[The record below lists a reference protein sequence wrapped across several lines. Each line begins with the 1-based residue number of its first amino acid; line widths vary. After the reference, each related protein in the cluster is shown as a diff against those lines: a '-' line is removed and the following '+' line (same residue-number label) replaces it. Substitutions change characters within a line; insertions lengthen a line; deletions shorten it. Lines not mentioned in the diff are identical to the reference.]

1 MIQIVGGNIKV
12 TNDVP
17 EMLSAAGSVSLSS
30 INFAIWSHL
39 HPEVPDY
46 TGYLALFS
54 INTTL
59 AVGPGFKSRLVTY
72 PGKPAGPN
80 TETLHEALA
89 GRELIELDF
98 KSASHLKV
106 AGLRAIHRFD
116 DSSFY
121 LFEAFGHAP
130 EHILA
135 LARTYADKF
144 VLLAEDGA
152 HHCGKFRPSPLVPLP
167 DTISPSPFKHP
178 TSVSSCSCSLFQPIH
193 PNPES
198 FHTTPFYEVA
208 ARHSE
213 DPVAKRATLET
224 LRVFDMAQ
232 TCSLFSRTTR
242 AYLTCSSFS
251 IRQTWRG
258 GR

>member
-1 MIQIVGGNIKV
+1 MVQSVGGNIKV

-17 EMLSAAGSVSLSS
+17 ELLSVAAYVPPSS
-30 INFAIWSHL
+30 INFAIWSH
-39 HPEVPDY
+39 HRPDH
-46 TGYLALFS
+46 TGDLALFPTS
-54 INTTL
+54 TTL
-59 AVGPGFKSRLVTY
+59 VICLGFKSRLVTY
-72 PGKPAGPN
+72 PGQSVGLN
-80 TETLHEALA
+80 TETLHEALE